1 MFGVCGRLFF
11 RLLRREVASLVEL
24 DDGSVWVANKQGSQ
38 TAEFERTGDLGVL
51 LPEERA
57 KGVDRKYT
65 DPVNL
70 RADDSLHARISA
82 NLAAHERSI
91 EPDPSLRPAAVAM
104 TIVADR
110 AGEACFV
117 ITRRVTSLRTHS
129 GQWALPGGR
138 IDEGEDPAGAALREL
153 DEEVGLSCPS
163 DRVLGLLDDYPT
175 RSGFRITPVVVWA
188 GNDVVLTPNPDEVA
202 EVHRVPIGGL
212 DAPGIPKLS
221 DLEESDR
228 PVLSVRILGQDI
240 FAPTAAVIF
249 QFREVAIHGRP
260 TRVSHYDQPFF
271 AWR

>member
-1 MFGVCGRLFF
+1 M
-11 RLLRREVASLVEL
+11 LRV
-24 DDGSVWVANKQGSQ
+24 
-38 TAEFERTGDLGVL
+38 
-51 LPEERA
+51 
-57 KGVDRKYT
+57 
-65 DPVNL
+65 
-70 RADDSLHARISA
+70 DDSLRAQIMA
-82 NLAAHERSI
+82 NLSAHERSA

-104 TIVADR
+104 TVVANDE
-110 AGEACFV
+110 GEACFV
-117 ITRRVTSLRTHS
+117 ITRRVSSLRNHS

-153 DEEVGLSCPS
+153 DEEVGLSCGA

-188 GNDVVLTPNPDEVA
+188 GPNVVLTPNPNEVA
-202 EVHRVPIGGL
+202 VAHRVPISGL
-212 DAPGIPKLS
+212 DAPGIPKLF
-221 DLEESDR
+221 DLKESDR

-260 TRVSHYDQPFF
+260 TRVAHYDQPFF